1 MKNNN
6 KKMIDLFSATIFV
19 LGCAVPVSC
28 SLVKLKRS
36 PNSHVVRGS
45 AVCLLASAR
54 QRDLPMAASS
64 GHLLSEPGGA
74 GSSALGSNWLQ
85 WGPKQ
90 GSREMHDLLS

>member
-36 PNSHVVRGS
+36 PNSHVV
-45 AVCLLASAR
+45 
-54 QRDLPMAASS
+54 
-64 GHLLSEPGGA
+64 
-74 GSSALGSNWLQ
+74 
-85 WGPKQ
+85 
-90 GSREMHDLLS
+90 